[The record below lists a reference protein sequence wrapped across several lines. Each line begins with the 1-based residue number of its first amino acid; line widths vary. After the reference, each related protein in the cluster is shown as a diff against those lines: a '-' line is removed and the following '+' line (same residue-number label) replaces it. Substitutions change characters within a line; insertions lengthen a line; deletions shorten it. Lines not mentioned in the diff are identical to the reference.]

1 MSRLSVAKLVFAG
14 TGILLFGLGIRWDH
28 TGVRWAGI
36 GLVAVAWVLRFM
48 KKHDEGDGT

>member
-1 MSRLSVAKLVFAG
+1 MSRLVVTKLVCVG
-14 TGILLFGLGIRWDH
+14 TGIALFGLGIRWDH

-48 KKHDEGDGT
+48 KKRDEGNGT